1 MMTDCIMP
9 LAQRYRANTQTEG
22 FAMTDCEKKA
32 ALECLGIVESIA
44 DKIRADMLSGRIRE
58 WAAVGDLN
66 DIYRVLSDIEDR
78 VYQSGEYAA

>member
-1 MMTDCIMP
+1 
-9 LAQRYRANTQTEG
+9 
-22 FAMTDCEKKA
+22 MTDCEKKA

-44 DKIRADMLSGRIRE
+44 DKIRADMLSGRIRK

>member
-1 MMTDCIMP
+1 MRRQP
-9 LAQRYRANTQTEG
+9 LAQRYRANTTTEG
-22 FAMTDCEKKA
+22 FAMTDCERKA
-32 ALECLGIVESIA
+32 ARECLGIVESIA
-44 DKIRADMLSGRIRE
+44 DKLRADVLSDRIKE

>member
-1 MMTDCIMP
+1 
-9 LAQRYRANTQTEG
+9 
-22 FAMTDCEKKA
+22 MTDCERKA

-44 DKIRADMLSGRIRE
+44 DKIRVDMLSGRIRE
-58 WAAVGDLN
+58 WAAAGDLN

>member
-1 MMTDCIMP
+1 
-9 LAQRYRANTQTEG
+9 
-22 FAMTDCEKKA
+22 MTDCERKA
-32 ALECLGIVESIA
+32 ALVCLGIVESIA
-44 DKIRADMLSGRIRE
+44 DKIRTDMLSGRIRE

>member
-1 MMTDCIMP
+1 MHYAAVP
-9 LAQRYRANTQTEG
+9 ALRANTTTEG
-22 FAMTDCEKKA
+22 FSMTDCERKA

-44 DKIRADMLSGRIRE
+44 DKLRADVLSDRIKE